1 MYQSII
7 YGFVTNIIFIVYQK
21 FNILVKKKVVKII
34 CIDRLVIILTENNA
48 ILENSY
54 KKTNKLV
61 ADHILLQPS
70 TNNSMTLKLYIK
82 NLLKKKVIYKKEI

>member
-54 KKTNKLV
+54 KKKL
-61 ADHILLQPS
+61 P
-70 TNNSMTLKLYIK
+70 N
-82 NLLKKKVIYKKEI
+82 